1 MNALNFGSV
10 YIYILLN
17 SPLIIRFGPSPLSA
31 PNLTVLGNVYQH
43 TGKHVQRVSFLVRV
57 KHELSML
64 LNCYLAI
71 RLVPL
76 FARHQIAWQSQ
87 KVVYFFYTK
96 ININYL
102 LYAVFDKIKNRL
114 MSFNLVR

>member
-17 SPLIIRFGPSPLSA
+17 FPLIICFGPSPLSA

-57 KHELSML
+57 KHELSMLL

-102 LYAVFDKIKNRL
+102 LYAVFDKN
-114 MSFNLVR
+114 